1 MVTILPIMI
10 LRFYSHAPRGAR
22 LPHPI
27 SPVFPALF
35 LLTRPSR
42 GATKYN
48 RECKIKVKV
57 STHTPLAGRDR
68 KSDRGNIRKIS
79 FYSHAPRGARLA
91 CIAERFRKGEFL
103 LTRPSR
109 GATGHLRR
117 CAKHTKGFYS
127 HAPRGARPPDSVP
140 VA

>member
-22 LPHPI
+22 
-27 SPVFPALF
+27 PAASFDNHLGGKF

-42 GATKYN
+42 GATVC
-48 RECKIKVKV
+48 RKVRIYFTIV

-68 KSDRGNIRKIS
+68 NGKKRESSRS
-79 FYSHAPRGARLA
+79 Q
-91 CIAERFRKGEFL
+91 FL

-109 GATGHLRR
+109 GATN
-117 CAKHTKGFYS
+117 A
-127 HAPRGARPPDSVP
+127 SVRS
-140 VA
+140 AS